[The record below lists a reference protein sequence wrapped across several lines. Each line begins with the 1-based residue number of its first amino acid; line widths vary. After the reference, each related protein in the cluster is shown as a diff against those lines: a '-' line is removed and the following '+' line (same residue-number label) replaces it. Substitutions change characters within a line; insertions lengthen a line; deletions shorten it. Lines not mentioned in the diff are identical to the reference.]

1 MLSRTVSVE
10 LHGRVGTPRARMG
23 GELRRR
29 VHPRR
34 RGRLHRDRA
43 EDEEGARPRGAD
55 HEGEL
60 QGERARQGVA
70 DREQPGVE
78 EEEAAVPVQSE
89 EHRRIR
95 LRRRVVWLRR
105 PARVRDPTT
114 HNLIASPGPQVHT
127 RHHLNML
134 HDRRGG
140 Q

>member
-10 LHGRVGTPRARMG
+10 LHGRVGTPRAGMG

-34 RGRLHRDRA
+34 RGWLHRDRA

-55 HEGEL
+55 HEGEF

-78 EEEAAVPVQSE
+78 EEEAAVPVQGE

-95 LRRRVVWLRR
+95 LNG
-105 PARVRDPTT
+105 DPTT